1 LTVSPDSDFFPV
13 WKDAR
18 GWDGVL
24 DVPALAVPVDGLV
37 VADVPDSTVPVLVDV
52 LDLILFPDVCFRCS
66 VPGFV
71 LCSGCYYYFLV
82 CFPDLLCFRF
92 PQVVDDP
99 RFPVAVAAD
108 D

>member
-1 LTVSPDSDFFPV
+1 MPEKAFHYFAVSLDLGFFPV
-13 WKDAR
+13 WVLVLQ
-18 GWDGVL
+18 GVH
-24 DVPALAVPVDGLV
+24 VPDLAGVPGFVAVPVF
-37 VADVPDSTVPVLVDV
+37 S
-52 LDLILFPDVCFRCS
+52 PDVCSHYS